1 MANRILVT
9 PAELRNVA
17 RQFQQGGDQTEQM
30 TNRLTQALNGMQGQW
45 DGMTKERFF
54 QEFQNASNNMK
65 QFVQM
70 LESISQQLNSIAD
83 RFEQLDNAGAR

>member
-1 MANRILVT
+1 MATRILVT
-9 PAELRNVA
+9 PNELRNVS
-17 RQFQQGGDQTEQM
+17 RQFQQGGDQTEQL

-54 QEFQNASNNMK
+54 QEFQSAQNNMK
-65 QFVQM
+65 QFVQ
-70 LESISQQLNSIAD
+70 LLNSISQQLNSIAD

>member
-9 PAELRNVA
+9 PGELRNVA
-17 RQFQQGGDQTEQM
+17 RQFQQGGDQTEQL
-30 TNRLTQALNGMQGQW
+30 TNRLTQSLNGMQGQW

-54 QEFQNASNNMK
+54 QEFQNANNNMK